1 MNQNHEEIPKYEK
14 LFNGKFSDQLKIAN
28 IFMQNM
34 ANKETLLKMQN
45 S

>member
-1 MNQNHEEIPKYEK
+1 MNLNQEEIPQYEK
-14 LFNGKFSDQLKIAN
+14 NFNGKVIDHLQIAK

>member
-1 MNQNHEEIPKYEK
+1 MNQNQEEFQKYEK
-14 LFNGKFSDQLKIAN
+14 VSDQLQIAK

-34 ANKETLLKMQN
+34 ANKEKLLKMQN